1 MSEAKYEAKP
11 RGLARD
17 IHRAREGATATAGEL
32 REFVKQLKGRSP
44 QEMLGIV
51 AGSGLVRSTVLA
63 TVITV
68 VFMVGFTVGPYLY
81 GKANPKQPVADAEA
95 AKPAAP
101 AAPTAAAAPA
111 AAAAAPA
118 GPAVAG
124 TVLSASPGAGRAP
137 TDPTMTDPLKAANEV
152 KSFDPLNDTKDDDFF
167 NTKRLK

>member
-95 AKPAAP
+95 AAKAAAP

-111 AAAAAPA
+111 AANQAAPL
-118 GPAVAG
+118 PAVSG
-124 TVLSASPGAGRAP
+124 TVLTASPGAGRAP
-137 TDPTMTDPLKAANEV
+137 TDPTMSNPLKAANEA
-152 KSFDPLNDTKDDDFF
+152 KDFDPFGASSKDDDLI
-167 NTKRLK
+167 KGLR